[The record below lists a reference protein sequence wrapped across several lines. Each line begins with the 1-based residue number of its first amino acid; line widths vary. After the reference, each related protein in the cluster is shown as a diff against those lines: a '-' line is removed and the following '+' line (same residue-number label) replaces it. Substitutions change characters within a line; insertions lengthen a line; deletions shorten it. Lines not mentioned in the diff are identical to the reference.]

1 MLANHL
7 TSRRGSC
14 PLLGLALGIT
24 YLMAGCGDGGG
35 GDQPAPFSEAQKKK
49 NQAFISGGYREQIL
63 AEAAKLKA
71 EAKQKAAAKK
81 GP

>member
-1 MLANHL
+1 MLANHP

-14 PLLGLALGIT
+14 LLLGLALGIT
-24 YLMAGCGDGGG
+24 YLIAGCGDGGG
-35 GDQPAPFSEAQKKK
+35 GDQPAPFSEEQKKK
-49 NQAFISGGYREQIL
+49 NQALISGGYREQIL

-71 EAKQKAAAKK
+71 EAKQKATAKK